1 MNFLCSK
8 VSCDFLGIIKKE
20 ITIEM
25 LQNILLNISKGI
37 HLALAEKVREKIQEC
52 SQIKGKLKIPCSEIS
67 LQLKLFRI
75 LIFKIELKLK
85 LKLLDRIL

>member
-52 SQIKGKLKIPCSEIS
+52 SQIKGKFKNYFTWNFERTFF
-67 LQLKLFRI
+67 KLALSRFI
-75 LIFKIELKLK
+75 
-85 LKLLDRIL
+85 DRIP